1 VQQPASK
8 HPAFALEDRCV
19 WNALTLSASQQL
31 VGPVRLRGDWR
42 FALDSKHASPS
53 GMGLLQPS
61 APLALLRHVGGI
73 TPALVDSAYGVD
85 VVVPGAGGLVRLV
98 GWFSPGRREGGLEL
112 RLM

>member
-1 VQQPASK
+1 
-8 HPAFALEDRCV
+8 
-19 WNALTLSASQQL
+19 
-31 VGPVRLRGDWR
+31 VGPIRLRGDWR
-42 FALDSKHASPS
+42 FALDSKHACPS

-73 TPALVDSAYGVD
+73 SPVLVDSAYGVD

-98 GWFSPGRREGGLEL
+98 GWFSPGRKEGGLEL

>member
-1 VQQPASK
+1 M
-8 HPAFALEDRCV
+8 

-42 FALDSKHASPS
+42 FALDSKHACPS
-53 GMGLLQPS
+53 GVGWLQPG
-61 APLALLRHVGGI
+61 APLALLRHVAGV
-73 TPALVDSAYGVD
+73 TPALVDSAVGVD

-98 GWFSPGRREGGLEL
+98 GWYSPGRKEGGLEL

>member
-1 VQQPASK
+1 
-8 HPAFALEDRCV
+8 
-19 WNALTLSASQQL
+19 
-31 VGPVRLRGDWR
+31 VRLRGDWR
-42 FALDSKHASPS
+42 FALDSKHACPT

-73 TPALVDSAYGVD
+73 CPALVDSAYGVD